1 MITAIYRVISGLV
14 NIVIGFFDFVHN
26 TVSLVKGVFSTFAE
40 YMALLP
46 PSLLYF
52 ALVILAIAI
61 INRVSDLV

>member
-1 MITAIYRVISGLV
+1 MITAIYRLISGIV
-14 NIVIGFFDFVHN
+14 NIIIGFFDTINN
-26 TVSLVKGVFSTFAE
+26 TISLVKGVFSTFAE